1 VGNPEASVIALIV
14 GDERRAI
21 VFEKTFAELLVD
33 KTKATLKSKLS
44 LERFRSVGE
53 FLQAQRD
60 RKNLS
65 GTVVDLGMI
74 ADASDIEK
82 RALMLLEELQIPT
95 LKVSE
100 KMVAGDAVDRKI
112 LMGKWAQL
120 MDQVEAFAPR
130 GLRVHT
136 RKLCYIKIRYLR
148 PSRNPGEAAEE
159 VHLESKAITYDL
171 STGGCFIVSMDDWNG
186 IDHISVFIGDHPD
199 AVPCRIAWRLPWG
212 ASHWK
217 MPGIGVEF
225 INHDEALKS
234 YLAGFMRD
242 S

>member
-1 VGNPEASVIALIV
+1 MGNPEVSVIALV
-14 GDERRAI
+14 VSDERRAI
-21 VFEKTFAELLVD
+21 VFERTFSELLVD

-65 GTVVDLGMI
+65 GTIIDSGLI
-74 ADASDIEK
+74 SDASDIEK

-112 LMGKWAQL
+112 LTGKWAQL

-130 GLRVHT
+130 GLRVHS
-136 RKLCYIKIRYLR
+136 RKLCYIKIRYIR
-148 PSRNPGEAAEE
+148 AGRVAGDVGED
-159 VHLESKAITYDL
+159 VHMESKAIT
-171 STGGCFIVSMDDWNG
+171 
-186 IDHISVFIGDHPD
+186 
-199 AVPCRIAWRLPWG
+199 
-212 ASHWK
+212 
-217 MPGIGVEF
+217 
-225 INHDEALKS
+225 
-234 YLAGFMRD
+234 
-242 S
+242 

>member
-1 VGNPEASVIALIV
+1 MGHPEVSVIALV
-14 GDERRAI
+14 VSDERRAI
-21 VFEKTFAELLVD
+21 VFEKTFAELLLD
-33 KTKATLKSKLS
+33 KTKVTLKSKLS

-65 GTVVDLGMI
+65 GTVIDTGLI
-74 ADASDIEK
+74 SDASDIEK

-112 LMGKWAQL
+112 LTGKWAQL
-120 MDQVEAFAPR
+120 MDQVETFAPR
-130 GLRVHT
+130 GLRVHS
-136 RKLCYIKIRYLR
+136 RKLCYIKIRYVRAAHLT
-148 PSRNPGEAAEE
+148 GEVGED
-159 VHLESKAITYDL
+159 VHMESKAITYDL
-171 STGGCFIVSMDDWNG
+171 SNGGCFIVSMDDWTG
-186 IDHISVFIGDHPD
+186 IDHITVFIGDHPD

-212 ASHWK
+212 SSPWK

-225 INHDEALKS
+225 INNDEALKS
-234 YLAGFMRD
+234 YLASFMRD
-242 S
+242 A

>member
-1 VGNPEASVIALIV
+1 MGSPEFSVLALV
-14 GDERRAI
+14 VSDERRAI
-21 VFEKTFAELLVD
+21 VFEKIFADLLHD

-53 FLQAQRD
+53 FIQAQRD

-65 GTVVDLGMI
+65 GTVIDTGLI
-74 ADASDIEK
+74 SDASDIEK

-100 KMVAGDAVDRKI
+100 KVVAGDAVDRKI
-112 LMGKWAQL
+112 LTGKWAQL

-130 GLRVHT
+130 GLRVHS
-136 RKLCYIKIRYLR
+136 RKLCYIKIRYHREGGLA
-148 PSRNPGEAAEE
+148 GEGGEE
-159 VHLESKAITYDL
+159 VHMESKAITYDL
-171 STGGCFIVSMDDWNG
+171 SHGGCFIVSMHDWIG
-186 IDHISVFIGDHPD
+186 VDHISVFIGEHPE

-225 INHDEALKS
+225 INNDEALKS
-234 YLAGFMRD
+234 YLAGFLRD